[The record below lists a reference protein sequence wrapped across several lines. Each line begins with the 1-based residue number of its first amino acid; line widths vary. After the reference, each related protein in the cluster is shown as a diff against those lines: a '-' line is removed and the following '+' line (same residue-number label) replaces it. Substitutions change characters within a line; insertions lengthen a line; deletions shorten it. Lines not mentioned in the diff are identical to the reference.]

1 MKTKLTF
8 ILMLV
13 VFASFMSDKP
23 AYKIY
28 NAKGEASDYDKMIAD
43 VMKADIVLFG
53 EQHNNPISH
62 WLQLELTTDAY
73 KTKKEKLVLGAE
85 MYEAD
90 NQLLLNEYLS
100 GKISD
105 KSFKDE
111 AKFWPNDATDYK
123 PLLDFAKKNHLNFV
137 ASNVPRR
144 YAAVVNKKGFEA
156 LDSLDA
162 EAKKFMAPL
171 PIKYDPELKCYK
183 DMLQMGAMGG
193 SHTSANLPKAQAL
206 KDATMA
212 YFINKN
218 FSKGNLF
225 IHFNGAYHSDN
236 FLSIGWYLKQIN
248 PDFKIVTI
256 SCVEQEDVSSLEK
269 ESQNLADYIICIPQ
283 TMTKT
288 Y

>member
-8 ILMLV
+8 ILMLLI
-13 VFASFMSDKP
+13 FASFMSDKP

-111 AKFWPNDATDYK
+111 AKLWPNDATDYK

-144 YAAVVNKKGFEA
+144 YASVVNKKGFEA

-162 EAKKFMAPL
+162 EAKKFIAPL

-183 DMLQMGAMGG
+183 DMLQMGGMGG

-256 SCVEQEDVSSLEK
+256 SCVEQEDVNSLDK

>member
-8 ILMLV
+8 ILMLII
-13 VFASFMSDKP
+13 FASFMSDKP

-28 NAKGEASDYDKMIAD
+28 TAKGEASDYDKMLAD
-43 VMKADIVLFG
+43 VMNADIVLFG

-62 WLQLELTTDAY
+62 WLQLELTKDAF
-73 KTKKEKLVLGAE
+73 KAKKEKLVLGAE

-90 NQLLLNEYLS
+90 NQLLLNEYLN
-100 GKISD
+100 GKISE

-111 AKFWPNDATDYK
+111 AKLWPNDPTDYK
-123 PLLDFAKKNHLNFV
+123 PLLDFAKTNHLSFV

-144 YAAVVNKKGFEA
+144 YAAAVNKKGFET
-156 LDSLDA
+156 LDSLDV
-162 EAKKFMAPL
+162 EAKKFLAPL

-183 DMLQMGAMGG
+183 DMMQMGGMGG
-193 SHTSANLPKAQAL
+193 SHANANLPKAQAL

-248 PDFKIVTI
+248 PNFKIVTI
-256 SCVEQEDVSSLEK
+256 SCVEQEDVSSLDK
-269 ESQNLADYIICIPQ
+269 ESQNLANYIICIPQ